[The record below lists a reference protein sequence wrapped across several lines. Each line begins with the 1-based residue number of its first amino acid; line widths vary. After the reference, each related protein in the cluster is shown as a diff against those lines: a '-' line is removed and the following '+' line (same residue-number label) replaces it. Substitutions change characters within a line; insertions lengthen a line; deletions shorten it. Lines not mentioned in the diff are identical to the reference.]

1 MSSHP
6 KNVPI
11 TILRGAPEEKT
22 YEETFDVPYREGM
35 SVLDAVV
42 WIRTNVDSSIAFRY
56 SCVNAN
62 ACKEC
67 MVMVDGKT
75 QYACTTRMSKGL
87 TTVEPLANKVLI
99 KDLVTDIV
107 PPKENL
113 LFIIEGGPANDY
125 PRGEIG

>member
-1 MSSHP
+1 M
-6 KNVPI
+6 VVR
-11 TILRGAPEEKT
+11 RGSKDEPAEFKT
-22 YEETFDVPYREGM
+22 YKVPYFEGM
-35 SVLDAVV
+35 SVLDAIV
-42 WIRTNVDSSIAFRY
+42 WIRTNIDSSLAFRY
-56 SCVNAN
+56 SCINAN